1 LRAKERRC
9 SIGARAARSSS
20 IEIPLPW
27 GGRYIAVVAAA
38 GAAAG
43 VIASVAGASK
53 NELGYAIYVT
63 LTAFGVLLPS
73 ALAYWWHRVLSI
85 PTLFAAVAYLR
96 TRIPFL
102 AVVVVALLVVLLFH
116 LALYPWPNYHFGS
129 P

>member
-1 LRAKERRC
+1 
-9 SIGARAARSSS
+9 
-20 IEIPLPW
+20 
-27 GGRYIAVVAAA
+27 
-38 GAAAG
+38 